1 MAGERN
7 VKQSVRTKRKKRGGE
22 RKKKERKRKRRK
34 DREVS
39 ATKMVKINE
48 KEILNRMFSID
59 ENTKTIPILRNL
71 QFIFQKIT
79 ILKKKKQTNF
89 NINFRIFRDNFAP
102 KLSEN
107 NVKPNPTIS
116 LYNFFFFFTKFS
128 RQDRKLN
135 EYFVLK

>member
-22 RKKKERKRKRRK
+22 RKEKERKRKRRK

-59 ENTKTIPILRNL
+59 ENTKIIPILRNL

-79 ILKKKKQTNF
+79 ILKKKNK
-89 NINFRIFRDNFAP
+89 RI
-102 KLSEN
+102 L
-107 NVKPNPTIS
+107 I
-116 LYNFFFFFTKFS
+116 
-128 RQDRKLN
+128 
-135 EYFVLK
+135 

>member
-22 RKKKERKRKRRK
+22 RKEKERKRKRRK

-59 ENTKTIPILRNL
+59 ENIKKTIPILRNL
-71 QFIFQKIT
+71 QFIFKKIT
-79 ILKKKKQTNF
+79 ILKKKTNEF
-89 NINFRIFRDNFAP
+89 
-102 KLSEN
+102 
-107 NVKPNPTIS
+107 
-116 LYNFFFFFTKFS
+116 
-128 RQDRKLN
+128 
-135 EYFVLK
+135 